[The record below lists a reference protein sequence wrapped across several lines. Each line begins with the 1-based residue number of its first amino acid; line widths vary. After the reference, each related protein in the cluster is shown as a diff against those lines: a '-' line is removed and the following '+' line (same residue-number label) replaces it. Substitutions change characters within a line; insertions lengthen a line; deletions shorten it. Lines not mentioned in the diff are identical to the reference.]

1 MSLIM
6 KKLLFLLLLI
16 PNLVMT
22 EPKSIKLEPFWD
34 EEYYAKLKEEIIM
47 NNVDCKNAM
56 TTVDMISC
64 GLVEIEE
71 KYKTNYKYYKK
82 VISVVSNDVAE
93 QIYKAYESG
102 VSYRNSFCG
111 AASRNTKGTRRGT
124 LYQHCILVLTEAN
137 THFLWDQFLTNMAG
151 EAEFL
156 DFPEPKATYNLYK

>member
-1 MSLIM
+1 MA
-6 KKLLFLLLLI
+6 
-16 PNLVMT
+16 

-34 EEYYAKLKEEIIM
+34 EEYYAKLREEIIT

-56 TTVDMISC
+56 TTVDMIRC

-156 DFPEPKATYNLYK
+156 DFPEPIPTHTNLYK

>member
-16 PNLVMT
+16 PNLVMA
-22 EPKSIKLEPFWD
+22 ESKSIKLEPFWD

-82 VISVVSNDVAE
+82 VISVVSNDVSE

-151 EAEFL
+151 EAEFS

>member
-1 MSLIM
+1 M
-6 KKLLFLLLLI
+6 KKLLFLLFLL
-16 PNLVMT
+16 PNLVMA

-34 EEYYAKLKEEIIM
+34 EEYYSKLKEEIIM

-111 AASRNTKGTRRGT
+111 AAIRNTLGTRRGT
-124 LYQHCILVLTEAN
+124 LYQHCILVLTKAN

-151 EAEFL
+151 EAEFS

>member
-1 MSLIM
+1 M
-6 KKLLFLLLLI
+6 KKLLFLLFLI
-16 PNLVMT
+16 PSLVMA
-22 EPKSIKLEPFWD
+22 EPKSLKLEPFWD
-34 EEYYAKLKEEIIM
+34 EEFYAKNREEIIK
-47 NNVDCKNAM
+47 NNVDCKDAM
-56 TTVDMISC
+56 TTVDMIRC

-151 EAEFL
+151 EAEFS

>member
-1 MSLIM
+1 M
-6 KKLLFLLLLI
+6 KKLLFLLFLV
-16 PNLVMT
+16 PNLVMA

-111 AASRNTKGTRRGT
+111 AAIRNTPGTRRGT

-137 THFLWDQFLTNMAG
+137 THFLWDQFLTNRAG
-151 EAEFL
+151 EAAYL
-156 DFPEPKATYNLYK
+156 DFPEPTLTHTNLYK

>member
-1 MSLIM
+1 M

-16 PNLVMT
+16 PNLVMA

-34 EEYYAKLKEEIIM
+34 EEYYSKLKEEIIM

-56 TTVDMISC
+56 TTVDMIRC

-156 DFPEPKATYNLYK
+156 DFPEPKPRYKSLYK